1 MTSDCLF
8 IGCRQLEVHDL
19 LQRTDRNGSTNVY
32 CNVAVALCSTPEL
45 LAAYRESCKQMGVKP
60 LNKLVQQLEV
70 GSTALWCCLSAVV
83 RCITICISLLLL
95 FLAFC
100 WQLGS
105 VIGLWAASC
114 KQPLSLG
121 TMSVAVSLCLLS
133 VHMTDYGYQ
142 LSVARADLWLSLLR
156 SEP

>member
-70 GSTALWCCLSAVV
+70 GSTAL
-83 RCITICISLLLL
+83 
-95 FLAFC
+95 
-100 WQLGS
+100 
-105 VIGLWAASC
+105 
-114 KQPLSLG
+114 
-121 TMSVAVSLCLLS
+121 
-133 VHMTDYGYQ
+133 
-142 LSVARADLWLSLLR
+142 
-156 SEP
+156 